1 MSKFWNSNTL
11 TLKPYV
17 PGEQPKDKTTFIK
30 LNTNENPYPPSPF
43 VMERIKNFNLGDLR
57 LYPNPEGA
65 KIKGAVSEYYGVSYD
80 EVFVGNGSDEVLA
93 LLFKAFFD
101 NNTLIAFPDVT
112 YSFYPVYCSL
122 YGIPYT
128 EVPVNEDFSIDLSS
142 YPKEARGIIFANP
155 NAPTGLYI
163 KVEDI
168 ERLLKDRPDTLIIV
182 DEAYVDF
189 GAQSCVP
196 LIKKYDN
203 LLVVQTLSKSRSLA
217 GLRIGFA
224 IGNKDLIEGINR
236 VKNSFN
242 SYPLDT
248 IAQIAAEAAIKDRDC
263 FESVKAKIMKTRDWT
278 MESLKVLGVEVT
290 PSLTNFIF
298 ARIPGIPG
306 PIAQVRL
313 KQEGILVRNFN
324 SPRISDWIR
333 ITVGTDEDM
342 KAVVEAIKR
351 IMTENA

>member
-1 MSKFWNSNTL
+1 MWTL
-11 TLKPYV
+11 A
-17 PGEQPKDKTTFIK
+17 
-30 LNTNENPYPPSPF
+30 
-43 VMERIKNFNLGDLR
+43 
-57 LYPNPEGA
+57 PNPA
-65 KIKGAVSEYYGVSYD
+65 
-80 EVFVGNGSDEVLA
+80 
-93 LLFKAFFD
+93 
-101 NNTLIAFPDVT
+101 
-112 YSFYPVYCSL
+112 C
-122 YGIPYT
+122 
-128 EVPVNEDFSIDLSS
+128 
-142 YPKEARGIIFANP
+142 
-155 NAPTGLYI
+155 
-163 KVEDI
+163 
-168 ERLLKDRPDTLIIV
+168 
-182 DEAYVDF
+182 
-189 GAQSCVP
+189 

-203 LLVVQTLSKSRSLA
+203 LLVVQTLSKARSLA

-224 IGNKDLIEGINR
+224 IGNKDLIEGLNR

-248 IAQIAAEAAIKDRDC
+248 IAQIAAEAAIKDRDY

-278 MESLKVLGVEVT
+278 MESLKALGVEVT